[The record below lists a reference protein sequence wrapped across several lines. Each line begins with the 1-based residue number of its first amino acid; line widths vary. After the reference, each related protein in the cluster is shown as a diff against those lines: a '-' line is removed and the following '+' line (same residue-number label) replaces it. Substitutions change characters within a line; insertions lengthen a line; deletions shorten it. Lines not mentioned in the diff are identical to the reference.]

1 MKLRPLPETKRYG
14 SIVFPDF
21 ESGVACLREIARQRI
36 APASIR
42 LMDNLQFQL
51 GQVLKP
57 ESNSAFA
64 EWLDSVKKW
73 YVLNWKGFEVE
84 KMVAATLVF
93 EGNTS
98 EVNLQEKRVYA
109 IAAQYAGMPGGPE
122 NGHRGYFL
130 TWMIAYIRDFVFDYG
145 LMAESFETSVPWSE
159 VLNLCE
165 KVKERVRNLVKEKGV
180 TSMPFVSC
188 RVTQVRILKFFFVE
202 RVISFTLLKQ
212 TKKKI
217 YDTGACVY
225 FYFGYNFTN
234 LSHPLETYLEIE
246 SLARDEILKHGGSL
260 SHHHGVG
267 KLRKKWMPETVSDT
281 GMEILRGLKKTIDPK
296 NIFANGNL
304 I

>member
-1 MKLRPLPETKRYG
+1 MVFKKAKKLFLFYQYTLGTFEKSCDVPRISTGPDIHEIILGSEGIFGVITEAIVKLRPLPETKRYG

-212 TKKKI
+212 KKR
-217 YDTGACVY
+217 
-225 FYFGYNFTN
+225 FM
-234 LSHPLETYLEIE
+234 
-246 SLARDEILKHGGSL
+246 ILVLVSIFIL
-260 SHHHGVG
+260 VTISQIFLILW
-267 KLRKKWMPETVSDT
+267 KL
-281 GMEILRGLKKTIDPK
+281 I
-296 NIFANGNL
+296 
-304 I
+304 

>member
-1 MKLRPLPETKRYG
+1 MVFKKAKKLFLFYQYTLGTFEKSCDVPRISTGPDIHEIILGSEGIFGVITEAIVKLRPLPETKRYG

-180 TSMPFVSC
+180 ISMPFVSC

-212 TKKKI
+212 KKR
-217 YDTGACVY
+217 
-225 FYFGYNFTN
+225 FM
-234 LSHPLETYLEIE
+234 
-246 SLARDEILKHGGSL
+246 ILVLVSIFIL
-260 SHHHGVG
+260 VTISQIFLILW
-267 KLRKKWMPETVSDT
+267 KL
-281 GMEILRGLKKTIDPK
+281 I
-296 NIFANGNL
+296 
-304 I
+304 